1 MIEIITTA
9 GHYGRTSDVQFT
21 VEGKNVYNRH
31 HPHTVNFYTDGTK
44 ELSAGAS
51 IISAYQTGPARTRI
65 TVRTGDQIKVDGVV
79 YTIVGNRDR
88 DPSLVEVTA

>member
-9 GHYGRTSDVQFT
+9 GRYGRTSDVQLN

-31 HPHTVNFYTDGTK
+31 HPHTVNLYTDGTK

-51 IISAYQTGPARTRI
+51 VISAYATGPARTRL
-65 TVRTGDQIKVDGVV
+65 TVRTGDLIKVDGIV
-79 YTIVGNRDR
+79 YEIVGNRTS
-88 DPSLVEVTA
+88 DPSLREV